1 METKMRAGNLD
12 KTYQFPAGLEE
23 MYYHVR
29 LSNPQT
35 DNLGNKLEND
45 KIVIFTPDEFAQN
58 VERSFYGYQATVLHD
73 PNKPDSKKNE

>member
-1 METKMRAGNLD
+1 MRAGNLD
-12 KTYQFPAGLEE
+12 KTYQFPAGLDE

-45 KIVIFTPDEFAQN
+45 KIVILTPDEFDNN
-58 VERSFYGYQATVLHD
+58 VKWSFYGYQATVLHD
-73 PNKPDSKKNE
+73 PTKPDSNSKKNE